1 MLMLIGEGPKVIASK
16 ITVSTVAC
24 DFREYETVNLR
35 VQYTEDNTGANEI
48 ELSKLFKF
56 QTSAMLSQIENKHL
70 HDDHVIGDN
79 DDRYE
84 CSFPHAK
91 YKKMKMEINKEIE
104 EKQAIADANVMISVK
119 VAGNLLIC
127 NEYFS
132 V

>member
-1 MLMLIGEGPKVIASK
+1 
-16 ITVSTVAC
+16 VSTVAC
-24 DFREYETVNLR
+24 DFREYDTVNLR

-56 QTSAMLSQIENKHL
+56 QTSAMLKQIENKNL

-79 DDRYE
+79 EDRYE
-84 CSFPHAK
+84 YASHHEK

-104 EKQAIADANVMISVK
+104 EKQALADANEMISVK
-119 VAGNLLIC
+119 VAGNL
-127 NEYFS
+127 YF